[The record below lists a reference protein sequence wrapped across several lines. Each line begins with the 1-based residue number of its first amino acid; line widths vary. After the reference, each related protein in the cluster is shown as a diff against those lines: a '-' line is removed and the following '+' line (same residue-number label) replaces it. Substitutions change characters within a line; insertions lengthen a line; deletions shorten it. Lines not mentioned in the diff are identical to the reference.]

1 MNQPA
6 MERAGP
12 AAKAPT
18 GGGDDRDATADAS
31 AGSDGHNATD
41 APAFAAPN
49 TDGIWYASYPPEVP
63 HQIDVTQY
71 QSVAHFFDECTSQF
85 RGRTAF
91 VSVGSGMSYDT
102 LARKAKAFAAYLQR
116 IGIKRGDR
124 VAIMLPNTF
133 QYPVSLFGILK
144 AGAVVV
150 NVNPL
155 YTPRELAHQLKDSGA
170 KAIVVFENFAK
181 TLEQALPGTAV
192 EHIVVTALGDLLG
205 FGLNLKGRLL
215 NFAIK
220 HVQKR
225 VPAYRLPNAVRMR
238 RALALGAK
246 SPYSHVFV
254 SHDEVAFLQYTGGT
268 TGVAKGAMLTHRNI
282 VANLLQAKAWSE
294 SQLTGE
300 TETVLTPL
308 PLYHI
313 LSLTVNG
320 LIFLGLGGRNVLIA
334 NPRDMKRV
342 VRILRNQTFTGILAI
357 NTLYK
362 AFLDNEEFCK
372 RDFSNLKLAMAG
384 GMATQRAV
392 AERFKAVT
400 GKPIVEGYGL
410 TECSPIVALNP
421 VDLKHPR
428 DFDGSVGLPAPSTVV
443 RLRKEDG
450 VWANVG
456 EPGELC
462 VKGPQVMKGYW
473 MRPDETA
480 KVLDADGW
488 LATGDIGVMDS
499 AGFIKLIDRKKD
511 MILVSG
517 FNVYPSEIEDV
528 VATHPDV
535 REVAAIGI
543 PDDAQG
549 ERVKIFVVPRAPGL
563 AREAILQHCRKHLT
577 GYKIPR
583 QIEFRDELPQ
593 TNVGKIL
600 RRALRDEEIAKL
612 DLLRGNG
619 DGNRSRSRTGSMG
632 AASCSAPKT
641 GPHRSRMR
649 LRAGRLARY
658 GTRVHPP
665 TKKSAERSNRMDATR
680 RLACLSSSAAADATA
695 CRHPRRRR

>member
-1 MNQPA
+1 MDQPIA
-6 MERAGP
+6 PQAASDALSGIERFEP
-12 AAKAPT
+12 DKV
-18 GGGDDRDATADAS
+18 DTAD
-31 AGSDGHNATD
+31 
-41 APAFAAPN
+41 
-49 TDGIWYASYPPEVP
+49 TDGIWYASYPPDVP
-63 HQIDVTQY
+63 REIDVDRY
-71 QSVAHFFDECTSQF
+71 ASVAHFFDECTSRF
-85 RGRTAF
+85 SSRTAF
-91 VSVGSGMSYDT
+91 VSIGSEMSYDT

-116 IGIKRGDR
+116 IGIERGDR

-133 QYPVSLFGILK
+133 QYPVSLFGVLK

-192 EHIVVTALGDLLG
+192 EHVVVTALGDLLG
-205 FGLNLKGRLL
+205 ETINAKGRLL
-215 NFAIK
+215 NFVLK
-220 HVQKR
+220 HVEKM
-225 VPAYRLPNAVRMR
+225 VPAYRLPQSVRMR
-238 RALALGAK
+238 EALALGAK
-246 SPYSHVFV
+246 SPLAPVALT
-254 SHDEVAFLQYTGGT
+254 HDDLAFLQYTGGT
-268 TGVAKGAMLTHRNI
+268 TGVAKGAMLTHRNV
-282 VANLLQAKAWSE
+282 VANLLQAKAWAE
-294 SQLTGE
+294 SQLSGDV
-300 TETVLTPL
+300 ETVLTPL

-320 LIFLGLGGRNVLIA
+320 LIFLGLGGRNILIA

-342 VRILRNQTFTGILAI
+342 MRILRNQTFSGILAI

-392 AERFKAVT
+392 ADRFKAVT

-421 VDLKHPR
+421 VDLKHLR
-428 DFDGSVGLPAPSTVV
+428 EFDGSVGLPAPSTLV
-443 RLRKEDG
+443 RFRKEDG
-450 VWANVG
+450 AWAGIG
-456 EPGELC
+456 EAGELC

-488 LATGDIGVMDS
+488 LATGDIGIMDS

-528 VATHPDV
+528 LAMHPGV

-543 PDDAQG
+543 PDEAQG
-549 ERVKIFVVPRAPGL
+549 ERVKVFIVPRGPGL
-563 AREAILQHCRKHLT
+563 TRDEILQHCRQHLT
-577 GYKIPR
+577 GYKVPKL
-583 QIEFRDELPQ
+583 IEFRDELPQ

-600 RRALRDEEIAKL
+600 RRALRDEELAKL
-612 DLLRGNG
+612 GTLRN
-619 DGNRSRSRTGSMG
+619 
-632 AASCSAPKT
+632 ASA
-641 GPHRSRMR
+641 G
-649 LRAGRLARY
+649 RAGSNGAQEAATDAR
-658 GTRVHPP
+658 
-665 TKKSAERSNRMDATR
+665 
-680 RLACLSSSAAADATA
+680 
-695 CRHPRRRR
+695 

>member
-1 MNQPA
+1 MDQRTAPQATSDASRIISGGPPPIADAQAAAIPPTPPIPA
-6 MERAGP
+6 IAP
-12 AAKAPT
+12 AALAL
-18 GGGDDRDATADAS
+18 DALL
-31 AGSDGHNATD
+31 
-41 APAFAAPN
+41 APN
-49 TDGIWYASYPPEVP
+49 TDGIWYASYPPGVP
-63 HQIDVTQY
+63 REIDVGQY
-71 QSVAHFFDECTSQF
+71 RSVVHFFDECTTTF

-91 VSVGSGMSYDT
+91 VSIGSEMSYDR

-116 IGIKRGDR
+116 IGIQRGDR

-133 QYPVSLFGILK
+133 QYPVSLFGVLK

-181 TLEQALPGTAV
+181 TLEEALPDTAV

-205 FGLNLKGRLL
+205 DGLNAKGRLL
-215 NFAIK
+215 NFVVK
-220 HVQKR
+220 HVQKM
-225 VPAYRLPNAVRMR
+225 VPAHRLPNAVRMR
-238 RALALGAK
+238 RALSLGAK
-246 SPYSHVFV
+246 SPLTPTIV
-254 SHDEVAFLQYTGGT
+254 SHDDLAFLQYTGGT

-282 VANLLQAKAWSE
+282 IANLLQAKAWAE
-294 SQLTGE
+294 TQLGGE
-300 TETVLTPL
+300 VETVLTPL

-320 LIFLGLGGRNVLIA
+320 LIFLGLGGRNILIA
-334 NPRDMKRV
+334 NPRDINRV
-342 VRILRNQTFTGILAI
+342 MRMLRHQTFTGILAI

-362 AFLDNEEFCK
+362 AFLENEAFCK

-392 AERFKAVT
+392 ADRFKAVT

-410 TECSPIVALNP
+410 TECSPIVSLNP
-421 VDLKHPR
+421 VDVKHLR
-428 DFDGSVGLPAPSTVV
+428 DFDGSVGLPAPSTIV
-443 RLRKEDG
+443 RFRKDDG
-450 VWANVG
+450 TWANIG

-528 VATHPDV
+528 IAMHPGV

-543 PDDAQG
+543 PDEAQG
-549 ERVKIFVVPRAPGL
+549 ERVKVFIVPRAPGL
-563 AREAILQHCRKHLT
+563 TRDEILQHCRKHLT
-577 GYKIPR
+577 GYKVPR
-583 QIEFRDELPQ
+583 LIEFRDALPQ

-600 RRALRDEEIAKL
+600 RRALRDEELAKIGAV
-612 DLLRGNG
+612 RG
-619 DGNRSRSRTGSMG
+619 
-632 AASCSAPKT
+632 A
-641 GPHRSRMR
+641 GP
-649 LRAGRLARY
+649 
-658 GTRVHPP
+658 
-665 TKKSAERSNRMDATR
+665 DR
-680 RLACLSSSAAADATA
+680 RI
-695 CRHPRRRR
+695 